1 MSSLSRKH
9 LIWFCHGAATML
21 DAGLPVTRVL
31 EVLST
36 QAQRGNLG
44 TKIARMKNAV
54 AAGNNFTEA
63 AELQHAFPPLFLQLV
78 SVGEE
83 SGTLERTLAEL
94 GRYYEF
100 QQRLWRS
107 FIGQVALPAMQY
119 VAAVAI
125 IAFATYILNSIGNE
139 PGGLNMRIGVPG
151 GSATILAAG
160 YGVPVLV
167 ILAYLTLLKPLG
179 ATRGVHEVL
188 LQLPVIGNVTRSLAL
203 ARFSLVMQLLLESA
217 TPVPRGLIRAAE
229 STNNGAFAARG
240 KKMAAAVEGGSTLT
254 EALEGTGLFPREYIE
269 VIRIAEESGKASE
282 RFGWLAVHH
291 AERSERALKI
301 LGTALAW
308 LVWVIVAAFI
318 ASFIFAFFVRYIGML
333 NNASR

>member
-1 MSSLSRKH
+1 MSGLSRKD

-31 EVLST
+31 EVLSS

-107 FIGQVALPAMQY
+107 FIGQVALPVMQY

-125 IAFATYILNSIGNE
+125 IAFATYIISSLNGH
-139 PGGLNMRIGVPG
+139 PGGYVG
-151 GSATILAAG
+151 ILVTG
-160 YGVPVLV
+160 YGVPAAV
-167 ILAYLTLLKPLG
+167 IFSYLYLLKPLG
-179 ATRGVHEVL
+179 ATRPVHEVL
-188 LQLPVIGNVTRSLAL
+188 LRVPIIGNAARSLAL

-217 TPVPRGLIRAAE
+217 TPVPRGLLRAAE

-254 EALEGTGLFPREYIE
+254 EALEGAGLFPREYIE
-269 VIRIAEESGKASE
+269 VVRIAEESGKASE

-291 AERSERALKI
+291 AERSENALKA

-318 ASFIFAFFVRYIGML
+318 ISFIVRIFAQYVGTL
-333 NNASR
+333 NSLMG